1 MIFQQ
6 RRPSYNQTRHSVQKT
21 DPAHIL
27 KYIDEDDKLVWWEWF
42 TDKRP

>member
-6 RRPSYNQTRHSVQKT
+6 MRPSYNQTRHSVQKT